1 MKECSSNGGLISML
15 LPWWAV
21 VFVVFCGCATLDKS
35 ECINADWQSIGYEDG
50 ARGYKTSHI
59 GRHRRACA
67 KHGITPDFDLYER
80 GRRQGLLEWCTPRNG
95 YRLGTQGKVYNG
107 VCPPASAPAFM
118 KAISQGRAFRD
129 YENEVKKQDG
139 RLEKMVAEQVS
150 IDRDINA
157 LEAELIRDG
166 ISPRRRMKLLEEI
179 RQLEQDQ
186 RYLISDIED
195 MEQTL
200 EDMQANLEQM
210 RSNNPYR

>member
-1 MKECSSNGGLISML
+1 MKAYSGNGGLISML

-21 VFVVFCGCATLDKS
+21 VFVVFFGCATLDKS
-35 ECINADWQSIGYEDG
+35 QCINADWQSIGYEDG

-67 KHGITPDFDLYER
+67 KHGVTPDFDLYES

-95 YRLGTQGKVYNG
+95 YRLGTRGKVYNG
-107 VCPPASAPAFM
+107 VCPPALAPAFM

-139 RLEKMVAEQVS
+139 RLNKMVAEQVA

-157 LEAELIRDG
+157 LEAELISDG

-210 RSNNPYR
+210 RLNNPYR